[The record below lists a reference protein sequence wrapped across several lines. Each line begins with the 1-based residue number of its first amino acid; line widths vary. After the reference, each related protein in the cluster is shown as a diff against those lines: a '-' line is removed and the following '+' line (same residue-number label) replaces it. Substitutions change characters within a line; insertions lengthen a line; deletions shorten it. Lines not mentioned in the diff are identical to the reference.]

1 MSLFL
6 KIRFQANRMNNPV
19 GAPFP
24 PAPRLR
30 RAGRCDRVAAGMLL
44 LQVLDMDKP
53 SVTEALQL

>member
-1 MSLFL
+1 
-6 KIRFQANRMNNPV
+6 MNNPV

-30 RAGRCDRVAAGMLL
+30 REGRCDMRRSKMLL